1 MKKISVITVNF
12 NHAQGLAKTMK
23 SVLMQTY
30 SDIEY
35 IVIDGG
41 STDGSVDIVNQ
52 YCKRLAYSC
61 SEADCGVYDGMN
73 KGIFH
78 ATGDYVLFMNSG
90 DSFCNS
96 DVLANVFGK
105 TEYDSDLIVGRQ
117 YQLRNGVRRANR
129 HIFANEVDSSF
140 FISNTLPHQAT
151 FIKRSLLT
159 EIGGYNLSYKIVA
172 DWVFW
177 YEAVVNHQATVCCV
191 ETFVAEMEEEGIS
204 SDIDKCRAEMAQ
216 FLKTQYPT
224 LIIGQWKN
232 IILQNGESFLFRRAT
247 KSKLGKLL
255 VKIAL
260 RLNK

>member
-23 SVLMQTY
+23 SVLAQTY
-30 SDIEY
+30 CNLEY

-41 STDGSVDIVNQ
+41 STDGSAGIVKQ
-52 YCKRLAYSC
+52 YRERLAYSC
-61 SEADCGVYDGMN
+61 SERDNGVYDGMN
-73 KGIFH
+73 KGIVH

-96 DVLANVFGK
+96 TVLEDIFGK

-117 YQLRNGVRRANR
+117 YQQRNGLRRANR
-129 HIFANEVDSSF
+129 HIFSDEVDERF
-140 FISNTLPHQAT
+140 LISNTLPHQAT

-177 YEAVVNHQATVCCV
+177 YEAVVNHQATVCCM

-224 LIIGQWKN
+224 LTIGQWKN
-232 IILQNGESFLFRRAT
+232 MILQNGESFLFRRAT

>member
-23 SVLMQTY
+23 SVLAQTY
-30 SDIEY
+30 CNLEY

-41 STDGSVDIVNQ
+41 STDGSVDIVKL
-52 YCKRLAYSC
+52 YREKLAYFC
-61 SEADCGVYDGMN
+61 SERDEGVYDGMN
-73 KGIFH
+73 KGIAH

-90 DSFCNS
+90 DCFCNS
-96 DVLANVFGK
+96 TVLEDIFGK

-129 HIFANEVDSSF
+129 HIFANEVDERF
-140 FISNTLPHQAT
+140 LISNTLPHQAT
-151 FIKRSLLT
+151 FIKRSLFA
-159 EIGGYNLSYKIVA
+159 EIGGYNLNYKIVA

-177 YEAVVNHQATVCCV
+177 YETIVNRHATNSCV

-204 SDIDKCRAEMAQ
+204 GNVDKCRLEMAQ
-216 FLKTQYPT
+216 FLMTQYPT
-224 LIIGQWKN
+224 LTIEQWKN
-232 IILQNGESFLFRRAT
+232 MIQQNSESFLFRRAT
-247 KSKLGKLL
+247 KSKLGKIL